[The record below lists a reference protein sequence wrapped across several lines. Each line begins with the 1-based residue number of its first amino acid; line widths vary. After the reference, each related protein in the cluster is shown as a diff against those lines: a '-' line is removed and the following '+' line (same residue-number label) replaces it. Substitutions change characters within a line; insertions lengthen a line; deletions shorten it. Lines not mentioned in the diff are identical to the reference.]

1 MSRRVYEVP
10 SREKSKL
17 DAYLQTDPISRLSI
31 TTKDATSYGGE
42 KGTTLLFL
50 EGDEAVIAQTQA
62 DLEKLGAKVDP
73 KGEERFAQLKS
84 EEDEAAGGVGFI
96 FG

>member
-1 MSRRVYEVP
+1 MAHRVYEVP

-17 DAYLQTDPISRLSI
+17 DQYLQTDPVSRLSI
-31 TTKDATSYGGE
+31 TTKDARPFGIDRPAL
-42 KGTTLLFL
+42 LLFL
-50 EGDEAVIAQTQA
+50 EGDEEILKQTQPE
-62 DLEKLGAKVDP
+62 LEKLGATLSD
-73 KGEERFAQLKS
+73 KGDQYREQLKA